1 MCVSRGKKWFI
12 FRKIWHALFSCQLRF
27 EIRPFALLPTYYTW
41 ITPFYCP
48 YSITVGKN
56 WLTYV
61 SESSRKISVFVQN
74 LFKISQARSML
85 APLLLIFFHR
95 IFTLV
100 KVKSKLNRTKRF
112 YFHLYLEKFSSHFVK
127 KIHLRWQL
135 NSSLN
140 FVHNIKR
147 I

>member
-1 MCVSRGKKWFI
+1 MV
-12 FRKIWHALFSCQLRF
+12 HFSKNLTRFVFLSTPLR
-27 EIRPFALLPTYYTW
+27 FALLLYYQRIIPE
-41 ITPFYCP
+41 ITIFYCP
-48 YSITVGKN
+48 YSITVGNN

-61 SESSRKISVFVQN
+61 SESSRKISVFVPN
-74 LFKISQARSML
+74 LFKISQTRSML

-95 IFTLV
+95 KFTLV
-100 KVKSKLNRTKRF
+100 KVKSKLNRTKRY

>member
-1 MCVSRGKKWFI
+1 MV
-12 FRKIWHALFSCQLRF
+12 HFSKNLTRFVFLSTPLR
-27 EIRPFALLPTYYTW
+27 FALLLYYQRIIPK

-48 YSITVGKN
+48 YSITVGNN
-56 WLTYV
+56 WLTYI
-61 SESSRKISVFVQN
+61 SESSRKISVFVPN
-74 LFKISQARSML
+74 LFKISQTRSML

-95 IFTLV
+95 KFTLV
-100 KVKSKLNRTKRF
+100 KVKSKLNRTKGY

>member
-1 MCVSRGKKWFI
+1 MV
-12 FRKIWHALFSCQLRF
+12 HFSKNLTRFVFLSTPLR
-27 EIRPFALLPTYYTW
+27 FALLLYYQRIIPK

-48 YSITVGKN
+48 YSITVGNN
-56 WLTYV
+56 WLTYI
-61 SESSRKISVFVQN
+61 SESSRKISVFVPN
-74 LFKISQARSML
+74 LFKISQTRSML

-95 IFTLV
+95 KFTLV
-100 KVKSKLNRTKRF
+100 KVKSKLNRTKRY
-112 YFHLYLEKFSSHFVK
+112 YFHLCLEKFSSHFVK

>member
-1 MCVSRGKKWFI
+1 MV
-12 FRKIWHALFSCQLRF
+12 HFSKNLTRFVFLSTPLR
-27 EIRPFALLPTYYTW
+27 FALLLYYQRIIPE

-48 YSITVGKN
+48 YSITVGNN

-61 SESSRKISVFVQN
+61 SESSRKISVFVPN
-74 LFKISQARSML
+74 LFKISQTRSML

-95 IFTLV
+95 KFTLV
-100 KVKSKLNRTKRF
+100 KVKSKLNRTKRY